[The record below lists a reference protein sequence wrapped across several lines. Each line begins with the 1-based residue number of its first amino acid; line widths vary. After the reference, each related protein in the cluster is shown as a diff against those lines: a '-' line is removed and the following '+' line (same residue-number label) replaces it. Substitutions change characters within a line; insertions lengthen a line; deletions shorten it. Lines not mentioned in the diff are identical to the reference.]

1 MLGELQPWHILIV
14 VGVFVLLFGTR
25 RLPDAARSIG
35 RSMRIMKTEVRALH
49 DDEPLAPPAV
59 EPAPVSSTQP

>member
-1 MLGELQPWHILIV
+1 MLGELQPWHIMIV
-14 VGVFVLLFGTR
+14 LGVFVLLFGTR

-49 DDEPLAPPAV
+49 EDEPSPAPAV
-59 EPAPVSSTQP
+59 EATTANSKKP